1 MTPQLARI
9 ESPSA
14 PLSIPVLKL
23 DRWRRLGSQRS
34 EALDAMALWNVVA
47 SKHVQATY
55 WIQVGGDFGLAEAVG
70 IVGLWILTQKSG
82 DFLKLRHLRHFCHRL
97 WHAFAGHPAV
107 SARKWQIMALHPI
120 WCATIVAWN
129 VFGVLGMVTG
139 KIWEGTVEQPQD
151 FVGII
156 SFWLVSWDDD
166 ICPHV
171 RYRYCC
177 RRVEALEHKDQ
188 YAARIGITHGLL
200 IVFRLAPDRWHVGVY
215 IRQHWKHLEISRA

>member
-1 MTPQLARI
+1 MLW
-9 ESPSA
+9 PS
-14 PLSIPVLKL
+14 
-23 DRWRRLGSQRS
+23 
-34 EALDAMALWNVVA
+34 MWNVVA

-70 IVGLWILTQKSG
+70 IVGLWILTKKSG

-129 VFGVLGMVTG
+129 AFGVLGMVTG

-166 ICPHV
+166 MCPHV

-188 YAARIGITHGLL
+188 YAARIGITLGLL
-200 IVFRLAPDRWHVGVY
+200 IVFSSCPGSLHVGVY